1 MTKVLLVV
9 GARPNFMKADS
20 VLRALKAYPKF
31 RTKLVHTGQHYDN
44 VMSKVFFE
52 DLGLP
57 HPDIYL
63 GVGSGT
69 HASQTAKIM
78 VAFEEVVKRERPD
91 LIVVVGDVN
100 STLACALVAAKGI
113 VPLAHV
119 EAGLRSFDRTLPEEI
134 NRVVTDVLSDILFT
148 TMPDANENLSR
159 EGYSKEKIYFVG
171 NTMIDT
177 LLRHKAVAQNLGTPE
192 KLGVSPGSYL
202 LATLHRPHD
211 VDDPGRL
218 RAFLEALVE
227 APLPVVLPVHPRTE
241 KAAREAGLD
250 GLLDKAG
257 ATRPLG
263 YLDFLSLQM
272 HAAVVLTDS
281 GGVQEETTALGVA
294 CLTLREKSERPV
306 TVSHGTNRLIGMNPS
321 RIVPE
326 VERTL
331 EKPPVIEQGPPMWDG
346 HAGERIAA
354 VLDRLF

>member
-1 MTKVLLVV
+1 MTKALLVV

-31 RTKLVHTGQHYDN
+31 ETKLVHTGQHYDN
-44 VMSKVFFE
+44 AMSDIFFE
-52 DLGLP
+52 ELGLP

-69 HASQTAKIM
+69 HATQTAKIM
-78 VAFEEVVKRERPD
+78 VAFEEVVERERPD
-91 LIVVVGDVN
+91 LIIVVGDVN
-100 STLACALVAAKGI
+100 STLACALVAAKGV

-134 NRVVTDVLSDILFT
+134 NRIVTDVLSEILFT
-148 TMPDANENLSR
+148 TMLDANENLLR
-159 EGYSKEKIYFVG
+159 EGHPKEQIYFVG

-177 LLRHKAVAQNLGTPE
+177 LLRHKAAAQKLGTPE
-192 KLGVSPGSYL
+192 KLGLSPGNYL
-202 LATLHRPHD
+202 LATLHRPYD
-211 VDDPGRL
+211 VDAPERL
-218 RAFLEALVE
+218 RALLEALLE

-241 KAAREAGLD
+241 KAACKAGMD
-250 GLLDKAG
+250 SLLDKAG

-281 GGVQEETTALGVA
+281 GGVQEETTALGVP
-294 CLTLREKSERPV
+294 CLTLRDNTERPV
-306 TVSHGTNRLIGMNPS
+306 TVSRGTNRLIGMDPS
-321 RIVPE
+321 RIVAE

-331 EKPPVIEQGPPMWDG
+331 AEPPVVEEGPPMWDG
-346 HAGERIAA
+346 HAGKRIAA
-354 VLDRLF
+354 VLDGLF